1 MYPGTIAVMKIVHP
15 RTCVCMS
22 NMDMFQSPQL
32 NKQVMIALNLMYLA
46 TPVAYKTDSG
56 PKLTVLT
63 HMMNI
68 LM

>member
-1 MYPGTIAVMKIVHP
+1 
-15 RTCVCMS
+15 MS

-32 NKQVMIALNLMYLA
+32 NKQVMISLNLMYLV